1 MMPKTQT
8 TLYDGFTTPELDPSK
23 WTIASFPSG
32 DGNFWR
38 WEEPQAKIKTG
49 DGRLEIAVNPYT
61 RFHDQIQIFDN
72 PKHLYL
78 GTQSFA
84 VPEQGMIS
92 FSCQMGA
99 VTHNGNPDD
108 FKDGFA
114 SFNVLDFASGL
125 VFDFIATS
133 AKVGIIY
140 ERLLMPGLTT
150 PKEAFTEIVEVG
162 PNEPGQL
169 SACRLDYN
177 FEQNRVDYWF
187 NGNKVVSRLD
197 LPARPRNLFMGMGL
211 ITLRMI
217 QNGRSTSLKGQGGT
231 GLWSKIKV
239 TTI

>member
-1 MMPKTQT
+1 MLKAHT
-8 TLYDGFTTPELDPSK
+8 THYDNFTTPVLDPSK

-38 WEEPQAKIKTG
+38 WEEPAAKIKTG
-49 DGRLEIAVNPYT
+49 DGRLEITVNPYT

-78 GTQSFA
+78 GAQSFA
-84 VPEQGMIS
+84 VPEKGTIS
-92 FSCQMGA
+92 FSCRMGA
-99 VTHNGNPDD
+99 KTHNGNPDD

-114 SFNVLDFASGL
+114 SFNVLDFTSGL

-133 AKVGIIY
+133 AKIGLIY

-150 PKEAFTEIVEVG
+150 PREAFTEIVEVG

-169 SACRLDYN
+169 SDCRIDYD
-177 FEQNRVDYWF
+177 FQDNRVDYRF
-187 NGNKVVSRLD
+187 NGSKVASRSD
-197 LPARPRNLFMGMGL
+197 LPVRPRNLFIGMGL

-217 QNGRSTSLKGQGGT
+217 ENGRSASLRGQGGT
-231 GLWSKIKV
+231 GLWSEIKV